1 MPPKK
6 ERVTRADFNN
16 LSERALI
23 RSNLF
28 DIAYKANPDFKV
40 ACVISKKRVKLAVD
54 RNKVRRKAY
63 NAFKETGFK
72 RPYII
77 ILYPRIEMLR
87 SPQKDL
93 VVELSKA
100 LATLT

>member
-16 LSERALI
+16 LSERALL
-23 RSNLF
+23 RGNLF

-40 ACVISKKRVKLAVD
+40 ACVISKKRVKLAVE
-54 RNKVRRKAY
+54 RNKIRRKAY
-63 NAFKETGFK
+63 YALRESGFRK
-72 RPYII
+72 PYII

-87 SPQKDL
+87 SPKKDL
-93 VVELSKA
+93 VLELSKA
-100 LATLT
+100 LATLK